1 MRSPFP
7 GMDPYLEDPA
17 FWQDFHQGFITYWR
31 DAITDALPDN
41 YEVRIEDRVN
51 LVELPPE
58 TIKLIRPDLAISQGY
73 PLSSELRE
81 SSAVATL
88 EPVSIPL
95 EYLDDEVE
103 SYLQILHR
111 PDRTLVTVMELL
123 SPANKVDSGRVQYLS
138 KRQAI
143 LQQQV
148 HLVELDLLR
157 AGHRLPLK
165 GPLPAGDYYALVSRW
180 ERRPLCDVYAWSLR
194 SPLQSIRIPLK
205 QPDPDL
211 VLNIA
216 TVFDEAYSRG
226 RYHRSLAYAQPPRVP
241 VDEADRLWVS
251 DQVASGR
258 TPPV

>member
-17 FWQDFHQGFITYWR
+17 FWQDFHQRFITYWC

-41 YEVRIEDRVN
+41 YEVRIEERVI

-58 TIKLIRPDLAISQGY
+58 TIKVMHPDLSISQGY

-81 SSAVATL
+81 SSSVATL

-111 PDRTLVTVMELL
+111 PDRTLVSVLELL
-123 SPANKVDSGRVQYLS
+123 SPPNKIDPGRTDYLA
-138 KRQAI
+138 KCQAI
-143 LQQQV
+143 LRQQV

-165 GPLPAGDYYALVSRW
+165 GLLPARDYYALVSRW

-194 SPLQSIRIPLK
+194 SPLPSIRIPLK

-226 RYHRSLAYAQPPRVP
+226 RYHRSLAYALPPRVP
-241 VDEADRLWVS
+241 VDAADRLWVE
-251 DQVASGR
+251 DKAVSGWA
-258 TPPV
+258 